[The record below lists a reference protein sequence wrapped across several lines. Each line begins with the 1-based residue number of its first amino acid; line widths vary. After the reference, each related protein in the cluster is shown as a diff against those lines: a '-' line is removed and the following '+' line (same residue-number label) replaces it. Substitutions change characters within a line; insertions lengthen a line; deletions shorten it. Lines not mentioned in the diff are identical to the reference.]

1 MNSNYGKSGSSMNRF
16 DFDLGMNSGRSRSLN
31 DQKNKTSSYS
41 SSSSSYTYSS
51 TQSKPNSGSSW
62 TQPNKSSW
70 THQPVGSLSG
80 PNSMAG
86 DIFGKSWG
94 SSAPS
99 TTSNVA
105 SSVGMTNKNPNLFGD
120 LVSSALGG
128 NKSSSN
134 APLKNAA
141 PTANKSAFSMGGMTD
156 NLPKSGNSVKT
167 GGSWGSA
174 GNSGSGT
181 AGGSWGSAGNSGSG
195 NAGGSWGSVGNS
207 GSGNAGGYNA
217 YNYTAS
223 VNQSG
228 GNTKTP
234 NLGGTSLKN
243 MSGSGVGEGMGV
255 NKDPFGSLVDFSSK
269 PGPNMK
275 SDSKETKKN
284 SSGDDVFGNFQNA
297 TKSDGPGFPSDPFP
311 TSNTNAS
318 PGLNTGGA
326 YSKVDDFGFT
336 NTQSQ
341 PSATQSSGVGDFDS
355 LFSSTNASSGE
366 AAGGSENQQFTG
378 GDDWGFESEFVGA
391 NDSSGTTEIEGLP
404 PPPSGVSA
412 SAAKNKGMDNHK
424 QGQYG
429 DAIKWLS
436 WAVIL
441 LEKAGDEAGVMEVL
455 SSRASCYKEVGEYKK
470 AVADCT
476 KVLEQDGKNVSVLVQ
491 RALLY
496 ESMEKYKL
504 GAEDLR
510 TVMKIDPGNRVARS
524 TVHRLTKMAG

>member
-1 MNSNYGKSGSSMNRF
+1 MNSNYGKSGSSINSF
-16 DFDLGMNSGRSRSLN
+16 DFDLGLNSGRSRSLN

-41 SSSSSYTYSS
+41 SSSSYTYSS
-51 TQSKPNSGSSW
+51 VQSKPNSGSSW
-62 TQPNKSSW
+62 TQPNKSIW

-99 TTSNVA
+99 STSNVA
-105 SSVGMTNKNPNLFGD
+105 SSVGIANKNPNLFGD

-128 NKSSSN
+128 NKSNSN

-141 PTANKSAFSMGGMTD
+141 PTANKSAFSMGGMAD

-174 GNSGSGT
+174 GNSGSG
-181 AGGSWGSAGNSGSG
+181 
-195 NAGGSWGSVGNS
+195 
-207 GSGNAGGYNA
+207 NAGGYNA
-217 YNYTAS
+217 YNYSAS
-223 VNQSG
+223 VNLSG

-243 MSGSGVGEGMGV
+243 MSGSGVGGGMGV

-275 SDSKETKKN
+275 SASKETKKN
-284 SSGDDVFGNFQNA
+284 SSGDDVFGDFQNA
-297 TKSDGPGFPSDPFP
+297 TKSGGSGFPSDPFP
-311 TSNTNAS
+311 TSNINAS
-318 PGLNTGGA
+318 TGLNSGGA
-326 YSKVDDFGFT
+326 YSKVDDFVFT

-341 PSATQSSGVGDFDS
+341 PSTTQSSGVGDFDS

-404 PPPSGVSA
+404 PPPAGVSA
-412 SAAKNKGMDNHK
+412 STAKNKGMDNHK

-476 KVLEQDGKNVSVLVQ
+476 KV
-491 RALLY
+491 
-496 ESMEKYKL
+496 
-504 GAEDLR
+504 
-510 TVMKIDPGNRVARS
+510 
-524 TVHRLTKMAG
+524 

>member
-1 MNSNYGKSGSSMNRF
+1 MNSNYGKSGSSINTF
-16 DFDLGMNSGRSRSLN
+16 DFDLGVSSGRSRSLN

-41 SSSSSYTYSS
+41 SSSSYTYSS
-51 TQSKPNSGSSW
+51 TQSKPNSASSW
-62 TQPNKSSW
+62 TQPNKSTW
-70 THQPVGSLSG
+70 THQPIGSSSG

-99 TTSNVA
+99 STSNLA
-105 SSVGMTNKNPNLFGD
+105 SSIGIANKNPNLFGD

-128 NKSSSN
+128 NKSNSN

-141 PTANKSAFSMGGMTD
+141 PTANKSAFSMGGMAD

-174 GNSGSGT
+174 GNSGR
-181 AGGSWGSAGNSGSG
+181 
-195 NAGGSWGSVGNS
+195 
-207 GSGNAGGYNA
+207 GNAGGYNA
-217 YNYTAS
+217 NSYSGS
-223 VNQSG
+223 VNPSG
-228 GNTKTP
+228 GNSKIP

-243 MSGSGVGEGMGV
+243 IAGSGVVGGMGV

-275 SDSKETKKN
+275 SGSKETKKN
-284 SSGDDVFGNFQNA
+284 SSGDDVFGDFQNA
-297 TKSDGPGFPSDPFP
+297 TKSGGSGFPSVPFP
-311 TSNTNAS
+311 PSNINAS
-318 PGLNTGGA
+318 TGSNSGGA
-326 YSKVDDFGFT
+326 YSKVDDFGFS

-341 PSATQSSGVGDFDS
+341 SSATHSSGVGDFDS
-355 LFSSTNASSGE
+355 LFSSATASSGE

-378 GDDWGFESEFVGA
+378 ADDWGFASEFVGA
-391 NDSSGTTEIEGLP
+391 NDSSGTTELEGLP

-424 QGQYG
+424 QGQYA

-436 WAVIL
+436 WAIIL
-441 LEKAGDEAGVMEVL
+441 LEKAGDEAGVIEVL

-476 KVLEQDGKNVSVLVQ
+476 KVLEEDGTNVSVLVQ

>member
-1 MNSNYGKSGSSMNRF
+1 MNSNYGKSGSSVNSF
-16 DFDLGMNSGRSRSLN
+16 DFDLGLNSGRSRSLN
-31 DQKNKTSSYS
+31 DQKNKTSSYSSS

-62 TQPNKSSW
+62 TQPNKSTW
-70 THQPVGSLSG
+70 THQPVGSSSG

-94 SSAPS
+94 SSTPS

-105 SSVGMTNKNPNLFGD
+105 SSVGIANKNPNLFGD

-128 NKSSSN
+128 NKSNSN

-141 PTANKSAFSMGGMTD
+141 PTANKSAFSMSGMAD

-174 GNSGSGT
+174 GNSGSG
-181 AGGSWGSAGNSGSG
+181 SAG
-195 NAGGSWGSVGNS
+195 A
-207 GSGNAGGYNA
+207 YNA
-217 YNYTAS
+217 YNFSAS

-228 GNTKTP
+228 GNSKIP

-243 MSGSGVGEGMGV
+243 MAGSGVGGGMGV

-275 SDSKETKKN
+275 SSSKETKSN
-284 SSGDDVFGNFQNA
+284 SSRDDVFGNFQNA
-297 TKSDGPGFPSDPFP
+297 TKSGGSEFPADPFP
-311 TSNTNAS
+311 TSNINAS
-318 PGLNTGGA
+318 TGLNSGGA
-326 YSKVDDFGFT
+326 YSKVDFGFT

-341 PSATQSSGVGDFDS
+341 PSTTQSSGVGDFDS